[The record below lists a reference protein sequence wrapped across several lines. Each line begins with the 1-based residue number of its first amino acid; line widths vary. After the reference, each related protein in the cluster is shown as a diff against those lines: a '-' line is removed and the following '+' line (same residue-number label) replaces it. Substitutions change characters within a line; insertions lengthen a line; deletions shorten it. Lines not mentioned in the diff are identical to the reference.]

1 LGFGEYARSPRYEM
15 IRRKDSEGWILVS
28 QHDHAVLA
36 GEIIALWGN
45 GVFSPPRP
53 FEEVVFA
60 VREHDSGWKS
70 WDSRPKINPE
80 NGYPANFMEMES
92 GDQYGIWKG
101 SYLGHAKERPYAS
114 SLVALHFSRFNEKS
128 LNKNPGNGS
137 AKLLE
142 REIREFVSGNLGIEI
157 ESDEMNALPLDVKIN
172 LRFVQVGDIISL
184 TLCHGWYDMDIK
196 DVPVN
201 YEGDAATIKMSSSD
215 GFNFTMDPYPFAA
228 PVIKCS
234 VPAVRLEQKTFESD
248 DDLRRALKDAEPD
261 ALDFTIGKG

>member
-1 LGFGEYARSPRYEM
+1 M

-28 QHDHAVLA
+28 QHGHAVLA

-45 GVFSPPRP
+45 ELFSPPRP
-53 FEEVVFA
+53 FDEVIFA
-60 VREHDSGWKS
+60 VTEHDSGWKS
-70 WDSRPKINPE
+70 WDSQPKINPE

-101 SYLGHAKERPYAS
+101 SYLGHAREHPYAS
-114 SLVALHFSRFNEKS
+114 SLIALHFSRFNEKS

-142 REIREFVSGNLGIEI
+142 QEIREFVSGSLGIEI
-157 ESDEMNALPLDVKIN
+157 ESDEMNALPPDVKIN

-184 TLCHGWYDMDIK
+184 TLCHGWEEMEIK

-201 YEGDAATIKMSSSD
+201 YEGGTATIKITSSD
-215 GFNFTMDPYPFAA
+215 GFNFRMDPYPFTE

-234 VPAVRLEQKTFESD
+234 VPALRLERKTFASD
-248 DDLRRALKDAEPD
+248 DDLRRALKDAEPA

>member
-1 LGFGEYARSPRYEM
+1 M

-45 GVFSPPRP
+45 ELFSPPRP

-60 VREHDSGWKS
+60 VREHDSGWKD
-70 WDSRPKINPE
+70 WDARPKINPE
-80 NGYPANFMEMES
+80 NEYPANFMEMEPR
-92 GDQYGIWKG
+92 DQYGIWKG
-101 SYLGHAKERPYAS
+101 SYIGHAKEHPYAS
-114 SLVALHFSRFNEKS
+114 SLIALHFDRFNEKS

-142 REIREFVSGNLGIEI
+142 REIDEFVSGNLGIEI
-157 ESDEMNALPLDVKIN
+157 ASGEMGALPPDVKIN

-184 TLCHGWYDMDIK
+184 TLCHGWEEMEIQ

-201 YEGDAATIKMSSSD
+201 YEGETATIKMTSSD
-215 GFNFTMDPYPFAA
+215 GFNFIMDPYPFRE
-228 PVIKCS
+228 PVLKCS
-234 VPAVRLEQKTFESD
+234 VTALRLEEKTFASD
-248 DDLRRALKDAEPD
+248 DDLRRALRDAVPA
-261 ALDFTIGKG
+261 ALDFSIGKG